1 MVSQGINVEP
11 SFGSKSKG
19 DILSI
24 EVMNAVWRH
33 SKAQGRQKLV
43 LLAIADHQGE
53 NGAYPS
59 IRRLAEMTNA
69 SQRSVQRDIQ
79 NLVAIGELKVEV
91 QNAPSHG
98 QYKSNLYWVQL
109 AGVTESSSGVTE
121 SASGVT
127 DLTSGVTA
135 GGVLTLKE
143 PLKKPKEH
151 MVKEF
156 EEFWKHYPRKVGKSA
171 AAKSFLKAVDEIE
184 VGELLEQVVKFAQD
198 PNLPPQQYIPHA
210 STWLNEGRWNDE
222 PYPERQFSKEE
233 LAIRN
238 AAISK
243 QVRDLDREAT
253 KRILAEQD
261 EARKQAAP
269 IPKCRHGKSILSCM
283 LCLKL

>member
-1 MVSQGINVEP
+1 
-11 SFGSKSKG
+11 
-19 DILSI
+19 
-24 EVMNAVWRH
+24 MNAVWRH

-109 AGVTESSSGVTE
+109 AGVTDLTAGVTESSSGVTE
-121 SASGVT
+121 SS
-127 DLTSGVTA
+127 SGVTA

-143 PLKKPKEH
+143 PLKNPKEH
-151 MVKEF
+151 MVKNF
-156 EEFWKHYPRKVGKSA
+156 EEFWNHYPRKVGKTA
-171 AAKSFLKAVDEIE
+171 AAKAFYKATDE
-184 VGELLEQVVKFAQD
+184 VGVGVLLAKVLKFAHD
-198 PNLPPQQYIPHA
+198 PNLPPQQFIPHA

-222 PYPERQFSKEE
+222 PYPERQLSKEE
-233 LAIRN
+233 LLEKN
-238 AAISK
+238 AAVSK
-243 QVRDLDREAT
+243 QIRDVDREAT

-261 EARKQAAP
+261 EAKKKAAP
-269 IPKCRHGKSILSCM
+269 IPLCEHGKTIISCM
-283 LCLKL
+283 PCLKR